1 MNYPLI
7 RKRNPEATIHS
18 VDEYVMMSMNVEMLI
33 VDHTS
38 CNNKSLTAVDLS
50 SFSTLKVFEV
60 GDSSFAFVEEMKL
73 IGLNHLERVVIGKW
87 CCRKSSK
94 DRCFCVKNCEK
105 LRELKI
111 GRYSFSD
118 YPVCAFENNKR
129 GEGYNTR
136 YVRRDRE
143 RLRHPYRANLK
154 SVIDKLK

>member
-1 MNYPLI
+1 MNHPLI

-60 GDSSFAFVEEMKL
+60 SDSSFA
-73 IGLNHLERVVIGKW
+73 
-87 CCRKSSK
+87 CCRKSIK
-94 DRCFCVKNCEK
+94 DRCFCVENCEK

-136 YVRRDRE
+136 NVRRDRE